1 MARSA
6 PRSAAA
12 KGGSGGGRIQVIGLF
27 LLLLLVAVL
36 VGSMVAGLMGGGGE
50 LARPVAAAD
59 SAAATADP
67 VSATPA
73 QGPRPGARVRVEVL
87 NASGIPGL
95 AAEGRRVLRDR
106 GFDVV
111 FIGNG
116 AGFPPDSSLVLDRV
130 GRMDAAREVADAI
143 GIRRVQP
150 KPDANM
156 YVDATVVLGK
166 DWRAAPESGEAQ
178 Q

>member
-27 LLLLLVAVL
+27 LLLLAVAVL

-50 LARPVAAAD
+50 LAHPAPA
-59 SAAATADP
+59 ADP
-67 VSATPA
+67 VPATPA

-87 NASGIPGL
+87 NASGVPGL

-150 KPDANM
+150 RPDANV

-166 DWRAAPESGEAQ
+166 DWRAAPEGGEALQ
-178 Q
+178 